1 MSWWRKKA
9 DDEAGDD
16 ILDLKDVVWRG
27 VSQND
32 RLDRLAE
39 AAKQTDGE
47 LPEPGEK
54 IYPPKQILPTVP
66 LPVSAGQSTTNHDQ
80 HPKQDFKTDEILD
93 DDDLPLPQ
101 DDLSASEQIIET
113 EIRNQIITEAMD
125 AVLHFQKGQGQS
137 PQENDFDSDELEATI
152 GEIADQ
158 TLAAAQNQSSP
169 QSTPQNPTN
178 QAPINQTIPKP
189 QSPDMSNAIRDVV
202 ADEIGHWL
210 KDHMPRIIA
219 ETMAQASVT
228 AEQTKPSI
236 PPKPAQTAVK
246 TTAKNAAKKAS
257 QTKAKPKVKAKAAK
271 KSAKTSKPK
280 AKKGKS

>member
-27 VSQND
+27 VNQND
-32 RLDRLAE
+32 RLERLAE

-66 LPVSAGQSTTNHDQ
+66 LPVSAGQSTASTDQ
-80 HPKQDFKTDEILD
+80 HQNSDFKTEEMLD

-101 DDLSASEQIIET
+101 DDLSAPEQFIET

-125 AVLHFQKGQGQS
+125 AVLHFQKGQEQS
-137 PQENDFDSDELEATI
+137 PQENDFDSDELEAAI

-158 TLAAAQNQSSP
+158 TLAAAQTQQADGVQPPP
-169 QSTPQNPTN
+169 QPMPVPE
-178 QAPINQTIPKP
+178 QATTQAIPKP
-189 QSPDMSNAIRDVV
+189 QSPDMSDAIRDVV
-202 ADEIGHWL
+202 ADEIGLWL
-210 KDHMPRIIA
+210 KDHMPRIIS
-219 ETMAQASVT
+219 ETMAQAAIT
-228 AEQTKPSI
+228 AGQSQPTIPTKPAKTA
-236 PPKPAQTAVK
+236 PKKP
-246 TTAKNAAKKAS
+246 AKKAS
-257 QTKAKPKVKAKAAK
+257 QSKAKPKVKAKAAK
-271 KSAKTSKPK
+271 KSVKNPKSK

>member
-27 VSQND
+27 VNQND
-32 RLDRLAE
+32 RLERLAE

-66 LPVSAGQSTTNHDQ
+66 LPVSAGQSTTTDNQ
-80 HPKQDFKTDEILD
+80 QQNSDFKADEMLD

-101 DDLSASEQIIET
+101 DDLSAHEQIIET

-137 PQENDFDSDELEATI
+137 TQENDFDNGELEAAI

-158 TLAAAQNQSSP
+158 TLAAAQNQS
-169 QSTPQNPTN
+169 TPQPMTQAPTN
-178 QAPINQTIPKP
+178 QAIPRP
-189 QSPDMSNAIRDVV
+189 QSPDMSDAIRDVV
-202 ADEIGHWL
+202 ADEIGLWL
-210 KDHMPRIIA
+210 KDHMPRIIS
-219 ETMAQASVT
+219 ETMAQASIT
-228 AEQTKPSI
+228 AGQS
-236 PPKPAQTAVK
+236 KPAAPPQSAKTASK
-246 TTAKNAAKKAS
+246 KAAKKATQKAS
-257 QTKAKPKVKAKAAK
+257 QSKSKPKVKAKATK
-271 KSAKTSKPK
+271 KLAKTPKPK

>member
-16 ILDLKDVVWRG
+16 NIDLKDVVWRG
-27 VSQND
+27 VNQND
-32 RLDRLAE
+32 RLERLAE

-66 LPVSAGQSTTNHDQ
+66 LPVSAGQSTTTDNQ
-80 HPKQDFKTDEILD
+80 QQNSDFKADEMLD

-101 DDLSASEQIIET
+101 DDLSAHEQIIET

-137 PQENDFDSDELEATI
+137 TQENDFDNGELEAAI

-158 TLAAAQNQSSP
+158 TLAAAQNQS
-169 QSTPQNPTN
+169 TPQPMTQAPTN
-178 QAPINQTIPKP
+178 QAIPRP
-189 QSPDMSNAIRDVV
+189 QSPDMSDAIRDVV
-202 ADEIGHWL
+202 ADEIGLWL
-210 KDHMPRIIA
+210 KDHMPRIIS
-219 ETMAQASVT
+219 ETMAQASIT
-228 AEQTKPSI
+228 AGQS
-236 PPKPAQTAVK
+236 KPAAPPQSAKTASK
-246 TTAKNAAKKAS
+246 KAAKKATQKAS
-257 QTKAKPKVKAKAAK
+257 QSKSKPKVKAKATK
-271 KSAKTSKPK
+271 KLAKTPKPK

>member
-27 VSQND
+27 VNQND
-32 RLDRLAE
+32 RLERLAE

-66 LPVSAGQSTTNHDQ
+66 LPVSAGQSTASTDQ
-80 HPKQDFKTDEILD
+80 HQNSDFKTEEMLD

-101 DDLSASEQIIET
+101 DDLSAPEQFIET

-137 PQENDFDSDELEATI
+137 PQENDFDSDELEAAI

-158 TLAAAQNQSSP
+158 TLAAAQTQQADGVQKPP
-169 QSTPQNPTN
+169 QPMPVPEQTTT
-178 QAPINQTIPKP
+178 QAIPKP
-189 QSPDMSNAIRDVV
+189 QSPDMSDAIRDVV
-202 ADEIGHWL
+202 ADEIGLWL
-210 KDHMPRIIA
+210 KDHMPRIIS
-219 ETMAQASVT
+219 ETMAQAAIT
-228 AEQTKPSI
+228 AGQSQPTIPTKPAKTA
-236 PPKPAQTAVK
+236 PKKP
-246 TTAKNAAKKAS
+246 AKKAS
-257 QTKAKPKVKAKAAK
+257 QSKAKPKVKAKAAK
-271 KSAKTSKPK
+271 KSVKTPKSK

>member
-16 ILDLKDVVWRG
+16 IFDLKDVVWRG
-27 VSQND
+27 VNQND

-47 LPEPGEK
+47 LPEPGER

-66 LPVSAGQSTTNHDQ
+66 LPISAGQSTTTGDQ
-80 HPKQDFKTDEILD
+80 HQKTDFKADEILD

-101 DDLSASEQIIET
+101 DDVSAPEEFIET

-125 AVLHFQKGQGQS
+125 AVLDFQKGQGQS
-137 PQENDFDSDELEATI
+137 PQENDFDSDELEAAI

-158 TLAAAQNQSSP
+158 TMAEAQDQK
-169 QSTPQNPTN
+169 TLDVQNV
-178 QAPINQTIPKP
+178 P

-202 ADEIGHWL
+202 ADEIGLWL

-228 AEQTKPSI
+228 AEQTKPAI
-236 PPKPAQTAVK
+236 PPKPAKTAVK
-246 TTAKNAAKKAS
+246 NTPKKSS
-257 QTKAKPKVKAKAAK
+257 QSKAKPKVKAKAAK
-271 KSAKTSKPK
+271 KSAKTPNPK

>member
-9 DDEAGDD
+9 DNVAGDD

-27 VSQND
+27 VNQND
-32 RLDRLAE
+32 RLERLAE

-66 LPVSAGQSTTNHDQ
+66 LPVSAGQSTASTDQ
-80 HPKQDFKTDEILD
+80 HQNSDFKTEEMLD

-101 DDLSASEQIIET
+101 DDLSAPEQFIET

-137 PQENDFDSDELEATI
+137 PQENDFDSDELEAAI

-158 TLAAAQNQSSP
+158 TLAAAQTQQADGVQKPP
-169 QSTPQNPTN
+169 QPMPVPEQTTT
-178 QAPINQTIPKP
+178 QAIPKP
-189 QSPDMSNAIRDVV
+189 QSPDMSDAIRDVV
-202 ADEIGHWL
+202 ADEIGLWL
-210 KDHMPRIIA
+210 KDHMPRIIS
-219 ETMAQASVT
+219 ETMAQAAIT
-228 AEQTKPSI
+228 AGQSQPTIPTKPAKTA
-236 PPKPAQTAVK
+236 PKKP
-246 TTAKNAAKKAS
+246 AKKAS
-257 QTKAKPKVKAKAAK
+257 QSKAKPKVKAKAAK
-271 KSAKTSKPK
+271 KSVKTPKSK

>member
-27 VSQND
+27 VNQND
-32 RLDRLAE
+32 RLERLAE

-66 LPVSAGQSTTNHDQ
+66 LPVSAGQSTASADQ
-80 HPKQDFKTDEILD
+80 HQNSDFKTEEMLE

-101 DDLSASEQIIET
+101 DDLSAPEQFIET

-125 AVLHFQKGQGQS
+125 AILHFQKGQGQS
-137 PQENDFDSDELEATI
+137 PQENDFDSDELEAAI

-158 TLAAAQNQSSP
+158 TLAAAQSQQADGEQTPP
-169 QSTPQNPTN
+169 QPMPVPEHATT
-178 QAPINQTIPKP
+178 QAISKP
-189 QSPDMSNAIRDVV
+189 QSPDMSDAIRDVV
-202 ADEIGHWL
+202 ADEIGLWL
-210 KDHMPRIIA
+210 KDHMPRIIS
-219 ETMAQASVT
+219 ETMAQAAIT
-228 AEQTKPSI
+228 AGQSQPTTPTKPAKSA
-236 PPKPAQTAVK
+236 PKKP
-246 TTAKNAAKKAS
+246 AKKAS
-257 QTKAKPKVKAKAAK
+257 QSKAKPKVKAKAAK
-271 KSAKTSKPK
+271 KSVKTPKSK
-280 AKKGKS
+280 AKKGRS

>member
-27 VSQND
+27 VTQND

-66 LPVSAGQSTTNHDQ
+66 LPISAGQSTTNDDQ
-80 HPKQDFKTDEILD
+80 HPKQDFKTDEMLEED
-93 DDDLPLPQ
+93 ELPLPQ
-101 DDLSASEQIIET
+101 DDLSAPEQIIET

-137 PQENDFDSDELEATI
+137 TQEDDFDNDELEAAI

-158 TLAAAQNQSSP
+158 TLAEAQDQKASDV
-169 QSTPQNPTN
+169 QN
-178 QAPINQTIPKP
+178 AP

-202 ADEIGHWL
+202 ADEIGLWL

-228 AEQTKPSI
+228 ASQTKPSI
-236 PPKPAQTAVK
+236 PPKPAKTVAK
-246 TTAKNAAKKAS
+246 TTPKKAAKKAS
-257 QTKAKPKVKAKAAK
+257 QSKAKPKVKAKAAK
-271 KSAKTSKPK
+271 KMAKTPKSK